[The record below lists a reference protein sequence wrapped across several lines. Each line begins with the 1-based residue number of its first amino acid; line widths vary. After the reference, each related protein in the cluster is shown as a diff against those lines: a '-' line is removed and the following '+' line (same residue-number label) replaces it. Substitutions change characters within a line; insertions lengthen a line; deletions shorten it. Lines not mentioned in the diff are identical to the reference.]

1 MVVVVDGASFAPAGR
16 LHRLLRRVLIVGGLA
31 AAGWLLS
38 LLFAT
43 TAAAAADEPI
53 DQPNAPAAQPE
64 EEAQPAEEGTAA
76 RGEYATMVSGVSGT
90 VTHTVDQLTE
100 NVSASTATAATHST
114 EVTGKATAPAPGPAN
129 GRAATTSHTAQLE
142 PSTAERAAPP
152 QVPQVPPA
160 TPALSTSAAVAPEH
174 PPRAAVVETPHSRT
188 VTEHIRAHAKEHG
201 PARPVESPAPVAP
214 GGTAVSNAHD
224 NTGGARSALG
234 APVASTPAPPPSG
247 AGFSSRGLAAD
258 AAGRVAGLPATSPD

>member
-16 LHRLLRRVLIVGGLA
+16 LHRLLRRALIVGGLA

-43 TAAAAADEPI
+43 TTAAADEPTGET
-53 DQPNAPAAQPE
+53 NAAIEQAA
-64 EEAQPAEEGTAA
+64 EEAEAETATQ
-76 RGEYATMVSGVSGT
+76 GEFATMVSGVSGT
-90 VTHTVDQLTE
+90 VTHTMDQLTE
-100 NVSASTATAATHST
+100 NVSATTATVAARST
-114 EVTGKATAPAPGPAN
+114 EVTGKAAAPAPGPAS
-129 GRAATTSHTAQLE
+129 GRAATTSHTARLE

-152 QVPQVPPA
+152 QVPPAPPA

-174 PPRAAVVETPHSRT
+174 PPRAAAVETRLDRT
-188 VTEHIRAHAKEHG
+188 VTEHVRAHAKEHG

-214 GGTAVSNAHD
+214 GGIAVSHAHD

-234 APVASTPAPPPSG
+234 APVESIPAPPPS
-247 AGFSSRGLAAD
+247 AGFTSRGLAGD
-258 AAGRVAGLPATSPD
+258 ATGRVAGLPATSPD